1 LRTGV
6 ALHGDDAPVPAGA
19 GATTSGV
26 DAPVRPRW
34 RGRLHRWAAIVAVPA
49 FAALVAAA
57 PTASSRLA
65 CAVYGVGVT
74 AMLGVSAVYHAPG
87 VPESARPWLRRLD
100 HSTILLAIT
109 GSYTAIVALVLSGT
123 PERRLLLAV
132 WLAAGVALVVRMT
145 WHHAPSPV
153 IALVYLLVGWSALLE
168 WRALLAA
175 TTVADKA
182 LLVAGA
188 LLYTLG
194 GVVYGVRRPD
204 PWPRTFGYH
213 EVFHA
218 LVVAGVLAH
227 YVLVWTLVL

>member
-1 LRTGV
+1 M
-6 ALHGDDAPVPAGA
+6 
-19 GATTSGV
+19 
-26 DAPVRPRW
+26 
-34 RGRLHRWAAIVAVPA
+34 
-49 FAALVAAA
+49 LV
-57 PTASSRLA
+57 
-65 CAVYGVGVT
+65 
-74 AMLGVSAVYHAPG
+74 VSAVYHSAG
-87 VPESARPWLRRLD
+87 VPAAARPWLRRID

-109 GSYTAIVALVLSGT
+109 GSYTAIVALTLTGA
-123 PERRLLLAV
+123 PERRLLVAV
-132 WLAAGVALVVRMT
+132 WVAAGVALVVRMT

-153 IALVYLLVGWSALLE
+153 IAVVYLLVGWSALLE

-175 TTVADKA
+175 TTGVDKA

-194 GVVYGVRRPD
+194 GVVYGLRRPD

>member
-1 LRTGV
+1 
-6 ALHGDDAPVPAGA
+6 
-19 GATTSGV
+19 
-26 DAPVRPRW
+26 
-34 RGRLHRWAAIVAVPA
+34 
-49 FAALVAAA
+49 
-57 PTASSRLA
+57 
-65 CAVYGVGVT
+65 
-74 AMLGVSAVYHAPG
+74 
-87 VPESARPWLRRLD
+87 
-100 HSTILLAIT
+100 
-109 GSYTAIVALVLSGT
+109 
-123 PERRLLLAV
+123 
-132 WLAAGVALVVRMT
+132 LAAGVALVVRMT

>member
-1 LRTGV
+1 V
-6 ALHGDDAPVPAGA
+6 AASVVEAL
-19 GATTSGV
+19 T
-26 DAPVRPRW
+26 RPTW
-34 RGRLHRWAAIVAVPA
+34 RGRLHRWAAVVAVPA
-49 FAALVAAA
+49 FAVLVAAA

-65 CAVYGVGVT
+65 CAVYGLGVT
-74 AMLGVSAVYHAPG
+74 AMLAVSAVYHSSG
-87 VPESARPWLRRLD
+87 VPAAARPWLRRLD

-109 GSYTAIVALVLSGT
+109 GSYTAIVALTLTGA
-123 PERRLLLAV
+123 PERRLLVAV
-132 WLAAGVALVVRMT
+132 WVAAGVALVVRMA
-145 WHHAPSPV
+145 WHHARSPV

-175 TTVADKA
+175 TTGADKA

-194 GVVYGVRRPD
+194 GVVYGLRRPD